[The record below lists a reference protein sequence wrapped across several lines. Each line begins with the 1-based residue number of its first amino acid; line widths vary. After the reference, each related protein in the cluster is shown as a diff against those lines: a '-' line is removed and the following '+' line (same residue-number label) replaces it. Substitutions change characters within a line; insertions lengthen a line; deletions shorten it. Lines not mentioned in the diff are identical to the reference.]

1 MEKFGGEIPYALTLL
16 LQIHKIHGIIK
27 KGDFM
32 DTNDLVKLLPSGY
45 EQACFDKKAITRKR
59 TIKNPLDLL
68 RLILFYLSGNKS
80 FIDVSQFALI
90 SGIGKI
96 SDVGFMK
103 RFIKCKEWIIWLTQH
118 ILPNPV
124 IQYQKPGWL
133 EPFQVLAIDASD
145 IAEKGAVKRLW
156 HLHYAVD
163 LFSLTCSQFKI
174 TGQSTGES
182 LKNFTLAKGCLV
194 IADRAYGTIKSME
207 HCLAAGGDFIIRIKN
222 KAFNIYDADGGKL
235 VFTDWLRT
243 VSETA
248 EELNVYIRNSE
259 KKLVPLRICACKKT
273 KAEIAAE
280 KVRIKKMESKKQKKL
295 SDETVF
301 THNYMFVITSLPAEI
316 SAAEILSCYRL
327 RWQVELVFKRL
338 KSLLQLGSIPTKT
351 EEASEAWINGKIL
364 LSLLTEKYLG
374 DVDFSPSWNIRS
386 QSECMEGDEAGILYN
401 FYDDTAKYPDGNL

>member
-1 MEKFGGEIPYALTLL
+1 
-16 LQIHKIHGIIK
+16 
-27 KGDFM
+27 M

-45 EQACFDKKAITRKR
+45 EQACFEKKAITRKR

-80 FIDVSQFALI
+80 LIDVSQFALI
-90 SGIGKI
+90 SGISKI

-103 RFIKCKEWIIWLTQH
+103 RFIKCKDWIIWLIQH

-124 IQYQKPGWL
+124 IQYKKTEWLKPY
-133 EPFQVLAIDASD
+133 QVLTIDASD
-145 IAEKGAVKRLW
+145 IVEKGA
-156 HLHYAVD
+156 
-163 LFSLTCSQFKI
+163 
-174 TGQSTGES
+174 TGES
-182 LKNFTLAKGCLV
+182 LKNFTLATGCLV
-194 IADRAYGTIKSME
+194 IADRAYGTIKSIE
-207 HCLAAGGDFIIRIKN
+207 HCLASGGDFIIQIKN
-222 KAFNIYDADGGKL
+222 KAFNIYDAGGRKL
-235 VFTDWLRT
+235 VFADWLRT
-243 VSETA
+243 VGETA
-248 EELNVYIRNSE
+248 EEWNAYVRNSE

-280 KVRIKKMESKKQKKL
+280 KKRIKKMESKKQMKL

-316 SAAEILSCYRL
+316 SAVEILFCYRL

-351 EEASEAWINGKIL
+351 EEAGEVWINGKIL

-374 DVDFSPSWNIRS
+374 DIDFSPSWNIRR
-386 QSECMEGDEAGILYN
+386 EPEHMEGDETCIL
-401 FYDDTAKYPDGNL
+401 